1 MESTP
6 SKTQSILFI
15 SSSNYTYE
23 DNGMYTCQVN
33 LTLAMVDIFQASD
46 TASVLLIGKHVH

>member
-23 DNGMYTCQVN
+23 DNGMYTCEVN
-33 LTLAMVDIFQASD
+33 LTVAMVDIFQASD
-46 TASVLLIGKHVH
+46 TSSVLLRGM